1 VRAVESQQS
10 QQGFLCGG
18 FLSSSLHKMDL
29 GLHISGHENCSF
41 ATSISSKGDGDM
53 DSLLSLKNEEE
64 EDGDHQQE
72 LDACRATLES
82 KQKQLARLQQQ
93 HCSNANHL
101 IVLQNRLRATEI
113 QSQARSEHHA
123 LVLAELRDQKETLT
137 KSMAER
143 EQLLAAAERSLKE
156 REARIEIW
164 EVERANGNGSRDA
177 VVGGQPSSLTFPLS
191 GDNVV
196 ANTMPLS
203 QGKGEIRKY
212 QLRQKIHAQYTAK
225 ALNSFHRTLNMVT
238 QKNGTQVAALF
249 KNDEESGKVPQ
260 QRRWKSQW
268 QHLIEGV
275 SLDMD
280 IQLSNLER
288 MIKEVAEKGLEY
300 KLLSSWNEEEQ
311 HGDSGAGGINDG
323 DGDDN
328 KCGPASQ
335 PQHHSQLLL
344 LSREC
349 ADLLEDLVR
358 TISKTMETT
367 MRTLPD
373 SLSIEFPHLTAVA
386 LSQGNTN
393 GDDAQDN
400 IPTST
405 TIVNKPAE
413 GQQDD
418 NIDRKPAQT
427 REGREMPY
435 FKQLQLGRLRRAEQQ
450 ADARLTLLRNDLHI
464 QRAGMQQE
472 QRAHY
477 EIMSGLH
484 VLVRQIAKRLEDCD
498 AEVDTLI
505 QELERRVKEREGE
518 N

>member
-1 VRAVESQQS
+1 
-10 QQGFLCGG
+10 
-18 FLSSSLHKMDL
+18 
-29 GLHISGHENCSF
+29 
-41 ATSISSKGDGDM
+41 
-53 DSLLSLKNEEE
+53 
-64 EDGDHQQE
+64 
-72 LDACRATLES
+72 
-82 KQKQLARLQQQ
+82 
-93 HCSNANHL
+93 
-101 IVLQNRLRATEI
+101 
-113 QSQARSEHHA
+113 
-123 LVLAELRDQKETLT
+123 
-137 KSMAER
+137 
-143 EQLLAAAERSLKE
+143 
-156 REARIEIW
+156 
-164 EVERANGNGSRDA
+164 
-177 VVGGQPSSLTFPLS
+177 
-191 GDNVV
+191 
-196 ANTMPLS
+196 
-203 QGKGEIRKY
+203 
-212 QLRQKIHAQYTAK
+212 
-225 ALNSFHRTLNMVT
+225 
-238 QKNGTQVAALF
+238 
-249 KNDEESGKVPQ
+249 
-260 QRRWKSQW
+260 
-268 QHLIEGV
+268 
-275 SLDMD
+275 
-280 IQLSNLER
+280 
-288 MIKEVAEKGLEY
+288 
-300 KLLSSWNEEEQ
+300 
-311 HGDSGAGGINDG
+311 
-323 DGDDN
+323 
-328 KCGPASQ
+328 
-335 PQHHSQLLL
+335 
-344 LSREC
+344 
-349 ADLLEDLVR
+349 
-358 TISKTMETT
+358 

-518 N
+518 D